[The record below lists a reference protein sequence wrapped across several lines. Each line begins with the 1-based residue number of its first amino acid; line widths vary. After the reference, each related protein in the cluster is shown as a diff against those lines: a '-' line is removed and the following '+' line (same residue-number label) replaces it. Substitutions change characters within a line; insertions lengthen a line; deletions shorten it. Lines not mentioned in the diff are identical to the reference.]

1 MSYNN
6 EAESMIKKLT
16 IEKAKQFRLQNYA
29 YVQDLEEQIR
39 KIKDEELNKTKF
51 IQK

>member
-1 MSYNN
+1 MSYDSK
-6 EAESMIKKLT
+6 AEVLIKKLT

-51 IQK
+51 I